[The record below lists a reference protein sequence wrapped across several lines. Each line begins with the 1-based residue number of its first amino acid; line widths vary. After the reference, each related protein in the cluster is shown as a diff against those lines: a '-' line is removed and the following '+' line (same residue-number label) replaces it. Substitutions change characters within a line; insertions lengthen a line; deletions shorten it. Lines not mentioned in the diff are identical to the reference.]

1 MLGHFHWDYL
11 RHTET
16 VADGVFHVTERAC
29 NLSIRQGSIWNDIF
43 LWKDMS
49 VILIYDKRGKP

>member
-16 VADGVFHVTERAC
+16 VADGVFHVTERAY
-29 NLSIRQGSIWNDIF
+29 NLSIR
-43 LWKDMS
+43 
-49 VILIYDKRGKP
+49 